1 MHLAT
6 PVTLLLLSLPPST
19 QPLLAVWVDSSSFS
33 SSSCATSIGGGA
45 SPCSAFFFFVL
56 LLTIAD
62 DVEVIID
69 VDEPRH
75 AVVSVTIW
83 RHVIAKTL
91 EQHLNEV
98 TPDTST
104 HEIIQKCLRIVRVV
118 TEDDNLYVR
127 SQRRRCT
134 DQP

>member
-19 QPLLAVWVDSSSFS
+19 QPLLAAWVDSSSFS

-62 DVEVIID
+62 DVEASID
-69 VDEPRH
+69 PHRDLGLP
-75 AVVSVTIW
+75 